1 MRFADFPFLRYLPF
15 LVTGILLPWFLP
27 VGFEGMSF
35 GLLGVVWIMYLVG
48 VAKKTPVSL
57 GLSSVLGYLLLL
69 VLGCF
74 LGSEKKE
81 ASLPVDAWKG
91 AKMYLAEVKRFD
103 IQKPNSSEN
112 LLEVLSIKDSLGW
125 KKAHGKVLIYHQ
137 LASSLQPGEVVLVNK
152 IPEIIPSPSF
162 PDEFDYRGFLA
173 KREIHFRQFIRS
185 GLVKVDSSNTRSLEF
200 AIDRLGYF
208 LSNLIDQKVE
218 FAESKQI
225 ANALLLGQKESLDK
239 EIKKAYSETGTM
251 HILAV
256 SGLHVGIIY
265 AILLL
270 PIKRFKSDSKFRKG
284 YLLAVVVLIWLYALM
299 TGFSPSVVRAST
311 MFSLVTAGQMRKKKP
326 SIWNILAFSAMLM
339 IVVEPEVIFDVG
351 FQLSYLA
358 VAGIVGLQPVIVRWW
373 IPGNVVLEYFWQS
386 AAVSIA
392 AQLVTFPL
400 SVFYFHQFPTY
411 FLLANLIVVPLAFLI
426 MAVGVPFLFLG
437 WIPMLGEVMGW
448 LVNWM
453 IYIQNQ
459 ITFFIQLL
467 PLGKIDRLTITF
479 SGMMLV
485 WIFLLIWGNWE
496 LGNRKKLVV
505 LGMVFFSSWG
515 VEGLFREINRP
526 TEQLWLFKRG
536 NKEAILDMQ
545 LGDHHLSWNQS
556 FPPDQLSFSLYP
568 NRLIEKRAAIPEPMR
583 GVWQDSSVW
592 FPGLDLRFFPDKN
605 EITWGSRKPEKI
617 QDFRRDNSGEN
628 QQTDSILNQNAGF
641 RAIF

>member
-15 LVTGILLPWFLP
+15 LVTGILLSKFLP
-27 VGFEGMSF
+27 TGFEVISL
-35 GLLGVVWIMYLVG
+35 GLLWILYLVG

-57 GLSSVLGYLLLL
+57 GLSSGFGYLLLL

-74 LGSEKKE
+74 LGSPKKE
-81 ASLPVDAWKG
+81 ASLPLGAWQG
-91 AKMYLAEVKRFD
+91 ATMYLAEVKQFD

-112 LLEVLSIKDSLGW
+112 LLEVFSIRDSLGW
-125 KKAHGKVLIYHQ
+125 KKAQGKVLIYHQ

-152 IPEIIPSPSF
+152 IPEIISSPSF

-173 KREIHFRQFIRS
+173 KKDIHYRQFIRS
-185 GLVKVDSSNTRSLEF
+185 GLVKVDSSNITSPEF
-200 AIDRLGYF
+200 AIDRLGKS
-208 LSNLIDQKVE
+208 LSDLIDQKVE
-218 FAESKQI
+218 FTESKQI

-239 EIKKAYSETGTM
+239 EIKNAYSETGTM

-270 PIKRFKSDSKFRKG
+270 PLKRFKSDSKFRKG
-284 YLLAVVVLIWLYALM
+284 YLLTVVGLIWLYAVM

-326 SIWNILAFSAMLM
+326 SIWNVLAFSAMLM
-339 IVVEPEVIFDVG
+339 MVVEPEVIFDVG

-358 VAGIVGLQPVIVRWW
+358 VAGIVGLQPLIVRWW
-373 IPGNVVLEYFWQS
+373 LPSNRVLEYFWQL
-386 AAVSIA
+386 AAVSLA

-437 WIPMLGEVMGW
+437 WIPILGEVMGW
-448 LVNWM
+448 LVNWL

-479 SGMMLV
+479 SGMVLV
-485 WIFLLIWGNWE
+485 WILLLIWGNWE
-496 LGNRKKLVV
+496 MGNRKKLAV
-505 LGMVFFSSWG
+505 LAMVFFASWG
-515 VEGLFREINRP
+515 AEGLIREINRP
-526 TEQLWLFKRG
+526 TEQLWFFK
-536 NKEAILDMQ
+536 KEGKQAIMDLQ
-545 LGDHHLSWNQS
+545 LGDYHLSWNQS
-556 FPPDQLSFSLYP
+556 FPSDQLSFSIDP
-568 NRLIEKRAAIPEPMR
+568 NRLMEKRSAMPEPLR
-583 GVWQDSSVW
+583 GVLLDSAVW
-592 FPGLDLRFFPDKN
+592 FPGLDLRFFPGKN
-605 EITWGSRKPEKI
+605 EITWGSKKPEKI
-617 QDFRRDNSGEN
+617 QDFRRDNSGEKI
-628 QQTDSILNQNAGF
+628 QTDPNLNQNAGF

>member
-15 LVTGILLPWFLP
+15 LMAGILLSRFLP
-27 VGFEGMSF
+27 AGI
-35 GLLGVVWIMYLVG
+35 GLIFLGLVGVVWIIYLVG
-48 VAKKTPVSL
+48 VAKKTLASIRLTSSL
-57 GLSSVLGYLLLL
+57 AYLLLL
-69 VLGCF
+69 LLGCF

-81 ASLPVDAWKG
+81 AALPSDAWKG
-91 AKMYLAEVKRFD
+91 ATMYLAEVKRFD
-103 IQKPNSSEN
+103 IQKPNSTEN
-112 LLEVLSIKDSLGW
+112 LLEVLSIRDSLKW
-125 KKAHGKVLIYHQ
+125 RKAHTKVLIYHQ
-137 LASSLQPGEVVLVNK
+137 LSSSLQPGEVVLVNK
-152 IPEIIPSPSF
+152 IPEIIPAPSF

-173 KREIHFRQFIRS
+173 KKEIHFRQFIRS
-185 GLVKVDSSNTRSLEF
+185 GLVKVDSSNTRSLEL
-200 AIDRLGYF
+200 AIDRLGKS

-218 FAESKQI
+218 FSESKQI
-225 ANALLLGQKESLDK
+225 AKALLLGQKESLDK
-239 EIKKAYSETGTM
+239 EIKNAYSETGTM

-270 PIKRFKSDSKFRKG
+270 PLKRFKGDSKIKRA
-284 YLLAVVVLIWLYALM
+284 YLVFVVVLIWLYAVM

-326 SIWNILAFSAMLM
+326 SIWNVLAFSAMLM
-339 IVVEPEVIFDVG
+339 MVVEPEVIFDVG

-358 VAGIVGLQPVIVRWW
+358 VAGIVGLQPVILRWW

-386 AAVSIA
+386 AAVSLA

-479 SGMMLV
+479 SGMVLV
-485 WIFLLIWGNWE
+485 WILLLIWGNWE

-505 LGMVFFSSWG
+505 LAMVFFASWG
-515 VEGLFREINRP
+515 VEGLIREINRP
-526 TEQLWLFKRG
+526 TEQLWFFKRG
-536 NKEAILDMQ
+536 DKETILDIK
-545 LGDHHLSWNQS
+545 LGDRHLSWNQS
-556 FPPDQLSFSLYP
+556 FPPNQLSFSIDP
-568 NRLIEKRAAIPEPMR
+568 NRLIEKRAAMPEPMR
-583 GVWQDSSVW
+583 GVLVDSAVW
-592 FPGLDLRFFPDKN
+592 FPGLDLRFFPGKN
-605 EITWGSRKPEKI
+605 EITWGGKKPEKI
-617 QDFRRDNSGEN
+617 QDFRRDNSGEKI
-628 QQTDSILNQNAGF
+628 QTDPNLNQNVGF

>member
-15 LVTGILLPWFLP
+15 LVTGILLARFLP
-27 VGFEGMSF
+27 EGFGGISL
-35 GLLGVVWIMYLVG
+35 GLLGLVWIMYLVG

-57 GLSSVLGYLLLL
+57 GLSSSLGYLLLL

-81 ASLPVDAWKG
+81 PSLPVDAWKG

-125 KKAHGKVLIYHQ
+125 KKVQGKVLIYHQ
-137 LASSLQPGEVVLVNK
+137 LSSDLQPGEVVLVNG
-152 IPEIIPSPSF
+152 IPEIIPSASF

-173 KREIHFRQFIRS
+173 KKDIHFRQFIRS
-185 GLVKVDSSNTRSLEF
+185 GLVKVDSSNTRSLEL
-200 AIDRLGYF
+200 AIGRLGYF

-225 ANALLLGQKESLDK
+225 ANALLLGQKDSLEK
-239 EIKKAYSETGTM
+239 EIKNAYSETGTM

-270 PIKRFKSDSKFRKG
+270 PLKRFKSDSKFRKW
-284 YLLAVVVLIWLYALM
+284 YLMSVVVLIWVYAVM

-311 MFSLVTAGQMRKKKP
+311 MFSLVTAGQIRKKKS
-326 SIWNILAFSAMLM
+326 SIWNVLAFSAMLM
-339 IVVEPEVIFDVG
+339 MVVDPEVIFDVG

-373 IPGNVVLEYFWQS
+373 IPHNRILEYFWQS
-386 AAVSIA
+386 AAVTLA

-411 FLLANLIVVPLAFLI
+411 FLFANLVVVPLAFLI

-437 WIPMLGEVMGW
+437 WIPILGQLMGW
-448 LVNWM
+448 LINWM

-467 PLGKIDRLTITF
+467 PAGKIDRLTITF

-485 WIFLLIWGNWE
+485 WVLLLIWGNWE
-496 LGNRKKLVV
+496 LGNRKKLVAV
-505 LGMVFFSSWG
+505 ALIFFVFWG
-515 VEGLFREINRP
+515 VEGLLLEINRP
-526 TEQLWLFKRG
+526 TEQLWFFKRG
-536 NKEAILDMQ
+536 EKQVIMDIQ
-545 LGDHHLSWNQS
+545 LGNRHLSWNQS
-556 FPPDQLSFSLYP
+556 FPPDQLSFSIDP

-592 FPGLDLRFFPDKN
+592 FPGLDLRFFPEKN
-605 EITWGSRKPEKI
+605 EIVWGSKKPEKI
-617 QDFRRDNSGEN
+617 QDFRRDNSGEKPN
-628 QQTDSILNQNAGF
+628 SKSNLDRNAGF
-641 RAIF
+641 WAIF

>member
-1 MRFADFPFLRYLPF
+1 L
-15 LVTGILLPWFLP
+15 G
-27 VGFEGMSF
+27 SF
-35 GLLGVVWIMYLVG
+35 
-48 VAKKTPVSL
+48 
-57 GLSSVLGYLLLL
+57 LSS
-69 VLGCF
+69 
-74 LGSEKKE
+74 
-81 ASLPVDAWKG
+81 
-91 AKMYLAEVKRFD
+91 
-103 IQKPNSSEN
+103 
-112 LLEVLSIKDSLGW
+112 
-125 KKAHGKVLIYHQ
+125 
-137 LASSLQPGEVVLVNK
+137 
-152 IPEIIPSPSF
+152 
-162 PDEFDYRGFLA
+162 
-173 KREIHFRQFIRS
+173 
-185 GLVKVDSSNTRSLEF
+185 
-200 AIDRLGYF
+200 
-208 LSNLIDQKVE
+208 LIDQKVE
-218 FAESKQI
+218 FPESKQI

-239 EIKKAYSETGTM
+239 EIKNAYSETGTM

-270 PIKRFKSDSKFRKG
+270 PLKRFKSDSKFRKG
-284 YLLAVVVLIWLYALM
+284 YLLTVVGLIWLYAVM

-326 SIWNILAFSAMLM
+326 SIWNVLAFSAMLM
-339 IVVEPEVIFDVG
+339 MVVEPEVIFDVG

-358 VAGIVGLQPVIVRWW
+358 VAGIVGLQPVILRWW

-386 AAVSIA
+386 AAVSLA

-479 SGMMLV
+479 SGMVLV
-485 WIFLLIWGNWE
+485 WILLLIWGNWE

-505 LGMVFFSSWG
+505 LAMVFFASWG
-515 VEGLFREINRP
+515 VEGLIREINRP
-526 TEQLWLFKRG
+526 TEQLWFFKKG
-536 NKEAILDMQ
+536 KQEAIMDIQ

-556 FPPDQLSFSLYP
+556 FPSDQLTFSIDP
-568 NRLIEKRAAIPEPMR
+568 NRLMHHRFPRPIPLR
-583 GVWQDSSVW
+583 GIVQDSSIW
-592 FPGLDLRFFPDKN
+592 FPVLDFKFFPKQN
-605 EITWGSRKPEKI
+605 QIEWQSLKPEKI
-617 QDFRRDNSGEN
+617 QEFHRENSGIKSV
-628 QQTDSILNQNAGF
+628 QDSTLYKKAGF

>member
-15 LVTGILLPWFLP
+15 LVTGILLASFLP
-27 VGFEGMSF
+27 VGFEVMSL

-57 GLSSVLGYLLLL
+57 GFSSSLGYLLLL

-74 LGSEKKE
+74 IGSEKKE
-81 ASLPVDAWKG
+81 ASLSVDAWQG
-91 AKMYLAEVKRFD
+91 ATMYLAEVKRFD

-112 LLEVLSIKDSLGW
+112 LLEVFSIRDSLGW
-125 KKAHGKVLIYHQ
+125 KKTQGKVLIYHQ

-162 PDEFDYRGFLA
+162 PDEFDYRGVLA
-173 KREIHFRQFIRS
+173 KKDIHFRQFIRS

-208 LSNLIDQKVE
+208 LSSLIDQKVE
-218 FAESKQI
+218 IAESKQI

-239 EIKKAYSETGTM
+239 EIKKAYSETGTT

-270 PIKRFKSDSKFRKG
+270 PTRRFKGDFKFRKG

-311 MFSLVTAGQMRKKKP
+311 MFSLATAGQMRKKKP

-339 IVVEPEVIFDVG
+339 MVVEPEVIFDIG

-373 IPGNVVLEYFWQS
+373 IPGNVVLEYFWQL

-411 FLLANLIVVPLAFLI
+411 FLLANLVVVPLAFLI

-479 SGMMLV
+479 SGMLLV
-485 WIFLLIWGNWE
+485 WILLLIWGNWE

-505 LGMVFFSSWG
+505 LGMVFFATWG
-515 VEGLFREINRP
+515 VEGLIREINRP

-536 NKEAILDMQ
+536 NKEAILDMK
-545 LGDHHLSWNQS
+545 LGGHHLSWNQS
-556 FPPDQLSFSLYP
+556 FPLDQLSFSIDP
-568 NRLIEKRAAIPEPMR
+568 NRLTEKRSHMPEPMR
-583 GVWQDSSVW
+583 GVWQDSIVW
-592 FPGLDLRFFPDKN
+592 FPGLDLRFF
-605 EITWGSRKPEKI
+605 IFFSRQHNPK
-617 QDFRRDNSGEN
+617 FV
-628 QQTDSILNQNAGF
+628 L
-641 RAIF
+641 

>member
-15 LVTGILLPWFLP
+15 LVTGILLSRFLP
-27 VGFEGMSF
+27 AEI
-35 GLLGVVWIMYLVG
+35 GLIFLGLAGVVWIIYLVG
-48 VAKKTPVSL
+48 VAKKTPASL
-57 GLSSVLGYLLLL
+57 SLSSSLGYLLLIL
-69 VLGCF
+69 SGCF

-81 ASLPVDAWKG
+81 VTLPSYAWKG
-91 AKMYLAEVKRFD
+91 ATMYLAEVKRFD

-112 LLEVLSIKDSLGW
+112 LLEVISIRDSLTW
-125 KKAHGKVLIYHQ
+125 RKAHTKILIYHQ
-137 LASSLQPGEVVLVNK
+137 LSSSLQPGEVVLINK
-152 IPEIIPSPSF
+152 IPEVIPAPSF

-173 KREIHFRQFIRS
+173 KKDIHFRQFIRS
-185 GLVKVDSSNTRSLEF
+185 GLVKVDSSNSSGLEF
-200 AIDRLGYF
+200 AIDRLGKS
-208 LSNLIDQKVE
+208 LSDLIDQKVE
-218 FAESKQI
+218 FTESKQI

-239 EIKKAYSETGTM
+239 EIKNAYSETGTM

-270 PIKRFKSDSKFRKG
+270 PLKRFKSDSKFRKG
-284 YLLAVVVLIWLYALM
+284 YLLTVVGLIWLYAVM

-326 SIWNILAFSAMLM
+326 SIWNVLAFSAMLM
-339 IVVEPEVIFDVG
+339 MVVEPEVIFDVG

-358 VAGIVGLQPVIVRWW
+358 VAGIVGLQPVILRWW
-373 IPGNVVLEYFWQS
+373 IPSNVVLEYFWQS
-386 AAVSIA
+386 AAVSLA

-411 FLLANLIVVPLAFLI
+411 FLLANLIVVPIAFLI

-437 WIPMLGEVMGW
+437 WIPMLGEAMGW

-453 IYIQNQ
+453 IYLQNQ

-479 SGMMLV
+479 SGMVLV
-485 WIFLLIWGNWE
+485 WILLLIWGNWE
-496 LGNRKKLVV
+496 LGNRKKLAV
-505 LGMVFFSSWG
+505 LAMVFFVIWG
-515 VEGLFREINRP
+515 AEGLIREINRP

-536 NKEAILDMQ
+536 NKEGILDVQ
-545 LGDHHLSWNQS
+545 LGEHHLSWNQS
-556 FPPDQLSFSLYP
+556 FPSDQLSFSIDP
-568 NRLIEKRAAIPEPMR
+568 NRLVEKRSAMPEPMR

-592 FPGLDLRFFPDKN
+592 FPGLDLRFFPGKN
-605 EITWGSRKPEKI
+605 EITWGGKKPEKI
-617 QDFRRDNSGEN
+617 QDFRRDNSGEKTQIDPN
-628 QQTDSILNQNAGF
+628 LNQNVGF

>member
-15 LVTGILLPWFLP
+15 LVTGVLLARFLP
-27 VGFEGMSF
+27 TGFEIF
-35 GLLGVVWIMYLVG
+35 LLGLLGVVWILYLVG

-57 GLSSVLGYLLLL
+57 GLSSGLGYLLLL

-81 ASLPVDAWKG
+81 ASLSVDAWKG

-125 KKAHGKVLIYHQ
+125 KKTQGKVLIYHQ

-386 AAVSIA
+386 AAVSLA

-505 LGMVFFSSWG
+505 LGMVFFASWG
-515 VEGLFREINRP
+515 VEGLFREIIRP

-536 NKEAILDMQ
+536 NMEAILDIQ

-556 FPPDQLSFSLYP
+556 FPPDQLSFSIDP

-592 FPGLDLRFFPDKN
+592 FPGLDLRFFPHKN

>member
-15 LVTGILLPWFLP
+15 LVTGILLSRFLP
-27 VGFEGMSF
+27 TGFEVISL
-35 GLLGVVWIMYLVG
+35 GLLWILYLVG

-57 GLSSVLGYLLLL
+57 GLSSGFGYLLLL
-69 VLGCF
+69 VLGFF
-74 LGSEKKE
+74 LGSPNKE
-81 ASLPVDAWKG
+81 ASLPLGAWQG
-91 AKMYLAEVKRFD
+91 ATMYLAEVKQFD

-112 LLEVLSIKDSLGW
+112 LLEVFSIRDSLRW
-125 KKAHGKVLIYHQ
+125 KKAQGKVLIYHQ

-152 IPEIIPSPSF
+152 IPEIISSPSF

-173 KREIHFRQFIRS
+173 KKDIHYRQFIRS
-185 GLVKVDSSNTRSLEF
+185 GLVKVDSSNITSPEF
-200 AIDRLGYF
+200 AIDRLGKS
-208 LSNLIDQKVE
+208 LSDLIDQKVE
-218 FAESKQI
+218 FTESKQI

-239 EIKKAYSETGTM
+239 EIKNAYSETGTM

-270 PIKRFKSDSKFRKG
+270 PLKRFKSDSKFRKG
-284 YLLAVVVLIWLYALM
+284 YLLTVVGLIWLYAVM

-326 SIWNILAFSAMLM
+326 SIWNVLAFSAMLM
-339 IVVEPEVIFDVG
+339 MVVEPEVIFDVG

-358 VAGIVGLQPVIVRWW
+358 VAGIVGLQPLIVRWW
-373 IPGNVVLEYFWQS
+373 LPSNRVLEYFWQL
-386 AAVSIA
+386 AAVSFA

-448 LVNWM
+448 LVNWL
-453 IYIQNQ
+453 IYIQIQ

-479 SGMMLV
+479 SGMVLV
-485 WIFLLIWGNWE
+485 WILLLIWGNWE
-496 LGNRKKLVV
+496 MGNRKKLAV
-505 LGMVFFSSWG
+505 LAMVFFASWG
-515 VEGLFREINRP
+515 FEGLIREINRP
-526 TEQLWLFKRG
+526 TEQFWFFK
-536 NKEAILDMQ
+536 KEEKQAIIDFQ

-556 FPPDQLSFSLYP
+556 FPSDQLSFSIDP
-568 NRLIEKRAAIPEPMR
+568 NRLMEKRSAMPEPMR
-583 GVWQDSSVW
+583 GVLLDSAVW
-592 FPGLDLRFFPDKN
+592 FPGLDLRFFPRKN
-605 EITWGSRKPEKI
+605 EIIWGSKKPEKI
-617 QDFRRDNSGEN
+617 QDFRRDNSGEKT
-628 QQTDSILNQNAGF
+628 QTDPNLNQNAGF

>member
-27 VGFEGMSF
+27 VGFEGISF
-35 GLLGVVWIMYLVG
+35 GLLGVVWIIYLVG

-81 ASLPVDAWKG
+81 ASLSVDAWKG

-125 KKAHGKVLIYHQ
+125 KKAQGKVLIYHQ

-173 KREIHFRQFIRS
+173 KKEIHFRQFIRS

-339 IVVEPEVIFDVG
+339 MVVEPEVIFDVG

-373 IPGNVVLEYFWQS
+373 IPGNVVLEYFWQL

-505 LGMVFFSSWG
+505 LGMVFFASWG
-515 VEGLFREINRP
+515 VEGLFREIIRP

-536 NKEAILDMQ
+536 NMEAILDIQ

-556 FPPDQLSFSLYP
+556 FPPDQLSFSIDP

-592 FPGLDLRFFPDKN
+592 FPGLDLRFFPHKN

>member
-15 LVTGILLPWFLP
+15 LVTGVLLARFLP
-27 VGFEGMSF
+27 TGFEIF
-35 GLLGVVWIMYLVG
+35 LLGLLGVVWILYLVG

-57 GLSSVLGYLLLL
+57 GLSSGLGYLLLL

-125 KKAHGKVLIYHQ
+125 KKAQGKVLIYHQ
-137 LASSLQPGEVVLVNK
+137 LATSLQPGEVVLVNK

-173 KREIHFRQFIRS
+173 KKDIHFRQFIRS
-185 GLVKVDSSNTRSLEF
+185 GLVKVDSSNTGSLEF

-373 IPGNVVLEYFWQS
+373 IPSNVVLEYFWQS

-505 LGMVFFSSWG
+505 LGMVFFASWG
-515 VEGLFREINRP
+515 VEGLFREIIRP

-536 NKEAILDMQ
+536 NMEAILDIQ

-556 FPPDQLSFSLYP
+556 FPSDQLSFSIDP

-592 FPGLDLRFFPDKN
+592 FPGLDLRFFPHKN